1 MPMYCYILHYSA
13 MSETKYHFKNERLFH
28 RDNFTTHP
36 IKLCEIN
43 ILTQKLM
50 AATQTIAE
58 QNIEFHMRM
67 LVS

>member
-1 MPMYCYILHYSA
+1 MNIPPRQRHEEDFL
-13 MSETKYHFKNERLFH
+13 
-28 RDNFTTHP
+28 THP

-43 ILTQKLM
+43 ILAQKLM
-50 AATQTIAE
+50 AATQTIAK